1 MDPPIL
7 ATPVPSSH
15 SSLSLYLLS
24 IPLISRFWQMNSRNR
39 PNYAT
44 LVQHARQP
52 EHARTRP
59 LVYDVTRAIRK
70 RACAR
75 ARRKRYSRPS
85 HFALLRRTFAHSYV
99 TRRKSYDCSPRA
111 LRAQADLARKSR
123 ERARVRTR
131 ARVVSP
137 EQ

>member
-7 ATPVPSSH
+7 ATLVPSSH
-15 SSLSLYLLS
+15 SSLYLLS

-52 EHARTRP
+52 RHSRALARSYTTYTRQ
-59 LVYDVTRAIRK
+59 RK